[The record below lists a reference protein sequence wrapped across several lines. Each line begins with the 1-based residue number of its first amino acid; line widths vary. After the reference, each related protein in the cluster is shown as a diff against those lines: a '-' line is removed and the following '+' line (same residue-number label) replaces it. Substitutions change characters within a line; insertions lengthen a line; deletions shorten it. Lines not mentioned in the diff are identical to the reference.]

1 MKIYLEIEGRV
12 CDVCEF
18 ANAQEAMQ
26 TGLSM
31 IKKGVYQEGDI
42 LVVRV
47 FDDNTKRV
55 IDMPKLPK
63 GTNRP

>member
-18 ANAQEAMQ
+18 ADTQEAMH

-31 IKKGVYQEGDI
+31 IKKGVYQEGDVLI
-42 LVVRV
+42 VRV
-47 FDDNTKRV
+47 FDDGTKRV

-63 GTNRP
+63 GQKRL